1 MVKQTNL
8 RTSLKMVGQAAPSA
22 HLPPEACK
30 TQARTARLDFVRMLG
45 RRQPRAAIKPVLSQE
60 KKTETGALSGLLV
73 WPTAH
78 L

>member
-1 MVKQTNL
+1 
-8 RTSLKMVGQAAPSA
+8 MVGQAAPSA
-22 HLPPEACK
+22 HLPPEACE

-45 RRQPRAAIKPVLSQE
+45 RRQPWAAIKPVLSQE
-60 KKTETGALSGLLV
+60 KKTEAGALCGLLA